1 MNVVLTG
8 LRGSGK
14 STLGRV
20 LARLMGYRFR
30 DTDRDIVR
38 RAGMSINE
46 IVAQSGWEHFRA
58 VEREVVGEAAR
69 LGNHV
74 IAVGGGALIDEENAR
89 VVKDRAVVVLLV
101 CDLQVLAARIARHS
115 HRPSLTG
122 QGPAEAEIAQVWE
135 QRRDRYLA
143 VADVTY
149 DVSAQS
155 GNESNDLQMKA
166 AAIHRLLLQTDRFAA
181 GQRPGAKRIST

>member
-20 LARLMGYRFR
+20 LARLMGYRFV

-38 RAGMSINE
+38 RAGMTIND
-46 IVAQSGWEHFRA
+46 IVAQHGWDHFRA
-58 VEREVVGEAAR
+58 LERQVVGETAQLR
-69 LGNHV
+69 NHV
-74 IAVGGGALIDEENAR
+74 IAAGGGALIDKESAR
-89 VVKDRAVVVLLV
+89 VVRESAVVVLLV
-101 CDLQVLAARIARHS
+101 CDLPVLAARIARHS

-122 QGPAEAEIAQVWE
+122 QAPAEAEIAQVWE
-135 QRRDRYLA
+135 QRREHYEA
-143 VADVTY
+143 VADLTY

-155 GNESNDLQMKA
+155 GNESDDLHFKA
-166 AAIHRLLLQTDRFAA
+166 AAIHRLLLETERFAA
-181 GQRPGAKRIST
+181 G

>member
-20 LARLMGYRFR
+20 LARLLDYRFR

-38 RAGMSINE
+38 RAGMSIKDM
-46 IVAQSGWEHFRA
+46 VAESGWDHFRA
-58 VEREVVGEAAR
+58 VERQVVSEVTR
-69 LGNHV
+69 LPNQV
-74 IAVGGGALIDEENAR
+74 IALGGGALVDDENAR
-89 VVKDRAVVVLLV
+89 VVKESAVVVLLV
-101 CDLQVLAARIARHS
+101 CDLDVLAARIARHS

-122 QGPAEAEIAQVWE
+122 QASAEAEIAQVWE
-135 QRRDRYLA
+135 QRRDRYHA
-143 VADVTY
+143 VADLTY

-155 GNESNDLQMKA
+155 GNEANDLQFKA
-166 AAIHRLLLQTDRFAA
+166 AAIHRLLLQTDRFE
-181 GQRPGAKRIST
+181 GG

>member
-46 IVAQSGWEHFRA
+46 IVAAHGWDHFRA
-58 VEREVVGEAAR
+58 VERQVVSEAAQLR
-69 LGNHV
+69 NHV
-74 IAVGGGALIDEENAR
+74 IALGGGALIDDENAR
-89 VVKDRAVVVLLV
+89 VVKESAVVVLLI
-101 CDLQVLAARIARHS
+101 CDLQVLSARIARHS

-122 QGPAEAEIAQVWE
+122 QASAEVEIAQVWE
-135 QRRDRYLA
+135 QRRDRYHA
-143 VADVTY
+143 VADLTY

-155 GNESNDLQMKA
+155 GNEANDLHFKA
-166 AAIHRLLLQTDRFAA
+166 AAIHRLLLQTGRFEN
-181 GQRPGAKRIST
+181 G

>member
-20 LARLMGYRFR
+20 LARLLDYRFR

-38 RAGMSINE
+38 RAGMSINDM
-46 IVAQSGWEHFRA
+46 VAQSGWEHFRA
-58 VEREVVGEAAR
+58 VERQVVSEVTR
-69 LGNHV
+69 LPNQV
-74 IAVGGGALIDEENAR
+74 IALGGGALIDDENAR
-89 VVKDRAVVVLLV
+89 VVKESAVVVLLV
-101 CDLQVLAARIARHS
+101 CDLDVLAARIARHS

-122 QGPAEAEIAQVWE
+122 QASAEAEIAQVWE
-135 QRRDRYLA
+135 QRRERYHA
-143 VADVTY
+143 VADLTY

-155 GNESNDLQMKA
+155 GNEANDLQFKA
-166 AAIHRLLLQTDRFAA
+166 AAIHRLLLQTDRFE
-181 GQRPGAKRIST
+181 GG

>member
-14 STLGRV
+14 STLGRI
-20 LARLMGYRFR
+20 LARLLGYGFR

-38 RAGMSINE
+38 RAGMSIND
-46 IVAQSGWEHFRA
+46 IVAQHGWEHFRA
-58 VEREVVGEAAR
+58 LERQVVADAAR
-69 LGNHV
+69 LRKHV
-74 IAVGGGALIDEENAR
+74 IAVGGGALIDAANAR
-89 VVKDRAVVVLLV
+89 VVKERSIVVLLV
-101 CDLQVLAARIARHS
+101 CDLATLATRIAHHS

-135 QRRDRYLA
+135 ERRERYHA
-143 VADVTY
+143 VADLTY

-155 GNESNDLQMKA
+155 RHEADDLLHKA
-166 AAIHRLLLQTDRFAA
+166 EAIQRLLLQTERFTA
-181 GQRPGAKRIST
+181 G

>member
-46 IVAQSGWEHFRA
+46 IVAQHGWDHFRA
-58 VEREVVGEAAR
+58 IERKVVSQAAQLR
-69 LGNHV
+69 NHV
-74 IAVGGGALIDEENAR
+74 IAVGGGALVDDENAR
-89 VVKDRAVVVLLV
+89 IVKENAIVVLLV

-122 QGPAEAEIAQVWE
+122 QASAEAEIAQVWE
-135 QRRDRYLA
+135 QRRDHYQA
-143 VADVTY
+143 VADLTY

-155 GNESNDLQMKA
+155 GNEADDLHFKA
-166 AAIHRLLLQTDRFAA
+166 AAIHRLLLRTDQFEN
-181 GQRPGAKRIST
+181 G

>member
-20 LARLMGYRFR
+20 LARMMGYRFR

-38 RAGMSINE
+38 GAGMSINE
-46 IVAQSGWEHFRA
+46 IVAQHGWDHFRA
-58 VEREVVGEAAR
+58 AEREVVCEAAQLR
-69 LGNHV
+69 HYV
-74 IAVGGGALIDEENAR
+74 IAVGGGALIDEESAR
-89 VVKDRAVVVLLV
+89 VVKESAVVVLLT

-122 QGPAEAEIAQVWE
+122 QASAEAEIAQVWE
-135 QRRDRYLA
+135 QRRDHYHA

-155 GNESNDLQMKA
+155 GNEANDLRSKA
-166 AAIHRLLLQTDRFAA
+166 AAIHRLLLQSGRFEA
-181 GQRPGAKRIST
+181 R

>member
-38 RAGMSINE
+38 RAGMSIND
-46 IVAQSGWEHFRA
+46 IVAQSGWDHFRA
-58 VEREVVGEAAR
+58 LERQVVSEAAQLR
-69 LGNHV
+69 DHV
-74 IAVGGGALIDEENAR
+74 IAVGGGALVDEENAR
-89 VVKDRAVVVLLV
+89 VVKENAVVVLLV
-101 CDLQVLAARIARHS
+101 CDLPVLAARIARHS

-122 QGPAEAEIAQVWE
+122 QASAEAEIAQVWE
-135 QRRDRYLA
+135 QRRDRYHA
-143 VADVTY
+143 VADLTY

-155 GNESNDLQMKA
+155 GNEANDLRHKA
-166 AAIHRLLLQTDRFAA
+166 AAIHSLLLQTGRFD
-181 GQRPGAKRIST
+181 GR

>member
-20 LARLMGYRFR
+20 LARLLDYRFR

-38 RAGMSINE
+38 RAGMSINDM
-46 IVAQSGWEHFRA
+46 VAQSGWDHFRA
-58 VEREVVGEAAR
+58 VERQVVSETAQ
-69 LGNHV
+69 LPNQV
-74 IAVGGGALIDEENAR
+74 IAVGGGALVDDENAR
-89 VVKDRAVVVLLV
+89 VVKESAVVVLLV
-101 CDLQVLAARIARHS
+101 CDLDVLAARIARHG

-122 QGPAEAEIAQVWE
+122 QASAEAEIAQVWE
-135 QRRDRYLA
+135 QRRDRYHA
-143 VADVTY
+143 VADLTY

-155 GNESNDLQMKA
+155 GNEANDLQFKA
-166 AAIHRLLLQTDRFAA
+166 AAIHGLLLQTDRFE
-181 GQRPGAKRIST
+181 GG

>member
-20 LARLMGYRFR
+20 LAGLLGYGFR

-38 RAGMSINE
+38 RAGMSIND
-46 IVAQSGWEHFRA
+46 IVAQHGWDHFRA
-58 VEREVVGEAAR
+58 LERQVVANAAR
-69 LGNHV
+69 LRKHV
-74 IAVGGGALIDEENAR
+74 IAVGGGALIDADNAR
-89 VVKDRAVVVLLV
+89 VVKEHSIVVLLV
-101 CDLQVLAARIARHS
+101 CDLAVLAARIARHS

-122 QGPAEAEIAQVWE
+122 QGAAEVEIAQVWE
-135 QRRDRYLA
+135 ERRARYHA
-143 VADVTY
+143 VADLTY

-155 GNESNDLQMKA
+155 GNEADDLHRKA
-166 AAIHRLLLQTDRFAA
+166 AAIHRLLLQTERFAA
-181 GQRPGAKRIST
+181 G

>member
-38 RAGMSINE
+38 RAGRSINE
-46 IVAQSGWEHFRA
+46 IVAQHGWEHFRA
-58 VEREVVGEAAR
+58 VERKVVSEAAQLR
-69 LGNHV
+69 NHV

-89 VVKDRAVVVLLV
+89 VVKESAVVVLLI

-122 QGPAEAEIAQVWE
+122 HATAEAEIAQVWE
-135 QRRDRYLA
+135 QRRDRYHA
-143 VADVTY
+143 VADLTY

-155 GNESNDLQMKA
+155 GNEADDLRFKA
-166 AAIHRLLLQTDRFAA
+166 AAIQRLLLQKDRFEY
-181 GQRPGAKRIST
+181 R

>member
-8 LRGSGK
+8 LRGTGK

-46 IVAQSGWEHFRA
+46 IVAKHGWDHFRA
-58 VEREVVGEAAR
+58 VEREVVGEAAALR
-69 LGNHV
+69 DYV
-74 IAVGGGALIDEENAR
+74 IAAGGGALLDQESAR
-89 VVKDRAVVVLLV
+89 VVKESAVVVLLV
-101 CDLQVLAARIARHS
+101 CDLPVLAARIARHS

-122 QGPAEAEIAQVWE
+122 QASAEAEIAQVWE
-135 QRRDRYLA
+135 QRRDHYHA

-155 GNESNDLQMKA
+155 GNEANDLRYKA
-166 AAIHRLLLQTDRFAA
+166 ADIHRLLLRTGRFE
-181 GQRPGAKRIST
+181 GK

>member
-1 MNVVLTG
+1 
-8 LRGSGK
+8 
-14 STLGRV
+14 
-20 LARLMGYRFR
+20 MGYRFR

-58 VEREVVGEAAR
+58 VERGVVSEAAQ
-69 LGNHV
+69 LANHV

-89 VVKDRAVVVLLV
+89 IVKESAVVVLLV

-122 QGPAEAEIAQVWE
+122 QGSAEMEISQVWE

-155 GNESNDLQMKA
+155 GNESDDLQLKA

-181 GQRPGAKRIST
+181 GQRQRPGAKRIST